1 MIRYAAAQSLRAV
14 PVFEVARGVAAI
26 GGLDGQRVA
35 VADVAGH
42 TGSGRRRHM
51 HAGKRETRDGVIEGG
66 EIGPRDGVVAIGT
79 VGGGERGASR
89 GVHRVVGLLPVSLV
103 TEP

>member
-1 MIRYAAAQSLRAV
+1 MIRYVAAQSLCAV
-14 PVFEVARGVAAI
+14 PVLEVARGVAAI
-26 GGLDGQRVA
+26 GGLDGQRVV

-42 TGSGRRRHM
+42 TGRRCRGHV
-51 HAGKRETRDGVIEGG
+51 HAGQSEARDAVIEGCQVR
-66 EIGPRDGVVAIGT
+66 PRDGVMAIGT